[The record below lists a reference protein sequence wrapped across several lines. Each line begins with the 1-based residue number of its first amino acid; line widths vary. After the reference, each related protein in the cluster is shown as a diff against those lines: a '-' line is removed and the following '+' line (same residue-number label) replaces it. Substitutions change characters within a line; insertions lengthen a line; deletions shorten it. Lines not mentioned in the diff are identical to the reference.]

1 MSFVATTFVG
11 GASAIGTYTSA
22 IENNKASNRA
32 IENANRRYAM
42 DSMVSINQMEEQNAI
57 ALEQMTEVTRKFLA
71 AKGKAKAIQAETM
84 VGGNVEK
91 RLKAD
96 LRLKESET
104 KGKIAKEVNTNI
116 INIAQG
122 MIANKIDNDALINEA
137 LAKKRT
143 GLALVTDVSL
153 SAMGGALTGYQAA
166 TAFKSANTKKVGN

>member
-1 MSFVATTFVG
+1 MSFVATAVVG
-11 GASAIGTYTSA
+11 GVSAYGAYESA
-22 IENNKASNRA
+22 VANNKASNRA
-32 IENANRRYAM
+32 IENANRRYAI
-42 DSMVSINQMEEQNAI
+42 DSMVATNQMEEQNSI
-57 ALEQMTEVTRKFLA
+57 ALEQMTEVTKKFLS
-71 AKGKAKAIQAETM
+71 AKGKATALQAETM

-122 MIANKIDNDALINEA
+122 MIAKKIDNDALVNEA
-137 LAKKRT
+137 LVKKRT

-153 SAMGGALTGYQAA
+153 SAMSGALTGYQSSKALGNI
-166 TAFKSANTKKVGN
+166 NTTKAGN